1 MGLGTL
7 CVQESKK
14 KRPIHLYMSLHV
26 CLVLQIIWYRAY
38 IGRDR
43 LQIASIVLLGI
54 AALCS
59 LRFLL
64 PGSVAHDQLL
74 DSERYT

>member
-1 MGLGTL
+1 MGIL
-7 CVQESKK
+7 CWKSVE
-14 KRPIHLYMSLHV
+14 IHSLRMLDCDCHW
-26 CLVLQIIWYRAY
+26 LFQIIWYRTY
-38 IGRDR
+38 IARDR
-43 LQIASIVLLGI
+43 LQIASVVLLGI